1 MPTVVAFLRAIN
13 VGGRFL
19 KMADLASHFSALGLS
34 KVSTY
39 INSGNVLFY
48 SRVTRLD
55 RLESTLARDL
65 EPLLGF
71 KSEVF
76 LRTSKEVHA
85 IAGAANAYRRQ
96 LNPEG
101 EVNVAFL
108 SQPLSAEQATTLA
121 SLRTNLDDFAH
132 DGREIYWLCR
142 GKQMESKFSN
152 AVLERR
158 LRLRTT
164 FRRVSMLV
172 KLSERLRTSGD
183 AFNNALHS
191 DAPRPAGSGFQ
202 RSLRSPGAVEGGR

>member
-19 KMADLASHFSALGLS
+19 KMADLAASFSSLGFAN
-34 KVSTY
+34 VSTY
-39 INSGNVLFY
+39 INSGNVLFE

-55 RLESTLARDL
+55 RLGASLERDL

-76 LRTSKEVHA
+76 LRSAKEVHVVA
-85 IAGAANAYRRQ
+85 ETAQEHRAHVAA
-96 LNPEG
+96 EG

-108 SQPLSAEQATTLA
+108 TQPLSPDQTTALA
-121 SLRTNLDDFAH
+121 ALKTDLDDFAH
-132 DGREIYWLCR
+132 TGREIYWLCR
-142 GKQMESKFSN
+142 GSQMDSKFSN

-172 KLSERLRTSGD
+172 KLSQQLRTTGE
-183 AFNNALHS
+183 A
-191 DAPRPAGSGFQ
+191 
-202 RSLRSPGAVEGGR
+202 

>member
-1 MPTVVAFLRAIN
+1 MRTVVAFLRAIN

-19 KMADLASHFSALGLS
+19 KMADLAPHFSALGLS

-39 INSGNVLFY
+39 SNSGNVLFY

-55 RLESTLARDL
+55 RLESTLERDL
-65 EPLLGF
+65 ESLLGF

-96 LNPEG
+96 LNLEG

-108 SQPLSAEQATTLA
+108 SQPLSAEQAATLA
-121 SLRTNLDDFAH
+121 SLRTDLDEFAH
-132 DGREIYWLCR
+132 DGREIYWLCKN
-142 GKQMESKFSN
+142 KQIESKFSN

-172 KLSERLRTSGD
+172 KLSEKLRTSGE
-183 AFNNALHS
+183 A
-191 DAPRPAGSGFQ
+191 
-202 RSLRSPGAVEGGR
+202 